1 MKVLAKFFWDCGRS
15 GEINGLFIAEKAAI
29 DAAIGKYVY
38 LGEVLGKHSEVY
50 GNINEEDITIV
61 SEDQTI
67 VELLLNLFED
77 GTISGFNPL
86 EYIEESDDEDN
97 DESEEQA

>member
-15 GEINGLFIAEKAAI
+15 GNIDGLFIAEKFAI
-29 DAAIGKYVY
+29 EQTIGKHIY

-50 GNINEEDITIV
+50 GDIDAGDIEII
-61 SEDQTI
+61 SEDPVV

-86 EYIEESDDEDN
+86 GYIKESDDEDS
-97 DESEEQA
+97 DEEEQE